1 MARTLAELQKQ
12 YNSHASK
19 AGPGGPGGPGRGP
32 MGGGHGGRRGPGIR
46 AHGKPKNTK
55 ATVLRLFS
63 YIKKYTGLLVTVLLC
78 MLGSTLASLCGGYML
93 SPVIN
98 RLTLFVNPEFV
109 FNPSPFEKIA
119 DNIISGLHSSIAPS
133 LGFLSGNTADI
144 LGYVICALVILAFVY
159 AVGIICTYAQAR
171 IMLKISQSAIEAI
184 RQDLFVKMQKL
195 PVSYYD
201 RHPTGE
207 LMSRYTNDVDNIG
220 MMLDNSLV
228 SAISGSITLVGTFV
242 FMITTNWILT
252 LVTVVFIPIF
262 IKGGALIAKYS
273 SKFYSGQQAALGAV
287 NGYIEET
294 VTGQKV
300 VKVFNHEDECT
311 EEFDILN
318 GDLREKQFKAQFY
331 GGLMGPIMHNTSMI
345 SYAATIGVG
354 GVLMCTSGF
363 TPGGLTV
370 FAGYSKQF
378 SFPINNIANQMSTVF
393 SALAG
398 AERVFAVMDAEPET
412 PDPEGALDCETLEG
426 NVRLDGVY
434 FGYDPDKIILKDIS
448 LYAKPGQKIAFVGS
462 TGAGKTTVTNL
473 LNRFYDIQQGYITI
487 DGVNIKDIRR
497 DVLRKNIAMVL
508 QDTHLFSGTVM
519 ENIRYGRLDA
529 TDDEVIAAAK
539 TASAHSFIMRLSDG
553 YNTMLEGDGANLSQ
567 GQRQLLNIARAALSK
582 APILVL
588 DEATSSVDTRTERH
602 IEHGMDRLMKNRT
615 TFVIAHRLS
624 TVRNADAI
632 MVLENGVIIERG
644 NHDQLLD
651 LGGRYYELCT
661 GKKELD

>member
-1 MARTLAELQKQ
+1 MARSLEELQKQ
-12 YNSHASK
+12 YNTHASDK
-19 AGPGGPGGPGRGP
+19 RGPGGPGMGPRGHMGPGRG
-32 MGGGHGGRRGPGIR
+32 RGPGVR
-46 AHGKPKNTK
+46 AKGKPKNTK
-55 ATVLRLFS
+55 AVVIRLFS
-63 YIKKYTGLLVTVLLC
+63 YIKKHTALLLLVVLC
-78 MLGSTLASLCGGYML
+78 MAASTVASLCGSYML
-93 SPVIN
+93 SPIIN
-98 RLTLFVNPEFV
+98 KLALYINPDFSFV
-109 FNPSPFEKIA
+109 PSPFERAA
-119 DNIISGLHSSIAPS
+119 DGLVSS
-133 LGFLSGNTADI
+133 LRNTLSGVIPYADSPAAEVSY
-144 LGYVICALVILAFVY
+144 YVICALIILASVY
-159 AVGIICTYAQAR
+159 LVSLVCTYLQAR
-171 IMLKISQSAIEAI
+171 IMLKVSQGAIEEI
-184 RQDLFVKMQKL
+184 RRDLFAKMQKL
-195 PVSYYD
+195 PVKYYD
-201 RHPTGE
+201 SHPTGE

-228 SAISGSITLVGTFV
+228 SAISGIITLVGTFV

-252 LVTVVFIPIF
+252 VVTVVFIPIF
-262 IKGGALIAKYS
+262 IKGGAIIAKHSSKYYS
-273 SKFYSGQQAALGAV
+273 SQQAALGAV

-300 VKVFNHEDECT
+300 VKVFNHEKECV

-318 GDLREKQFKAQFY
+318 HDLREKQFKAQFY
-331 GGLMGPIMHNTSMI
+331 GGIMGPVMHNTSMI
-345 SYAATIGVG
+345 SYAATIGIG

-363 TPGGLTV
+363 TPGALTV

-378 SFPINNIANQMSTVF
+378 SFPINNISNQMSTVF

-398 AERVFAVMDAEPET
+398 AERVFAVMDEAPEC
-412 PDPEGALDCETLEG
+412 DEQGASSDKTIAGHVVLEG
-426 NVRLDGVY
+426 VH
-434 FGYDPDKIILKDIS
+434 FGYDPEKTVLKDIS

-473 LNRFYDIQQGYITI
+473 LNRFYDIKEGKITI
-487 DGVNIKDIRR
+487 DGTDIKDISR
-497 DVLRKNIAMVL
+497 DHLRKNIAMVL

-529 TDDEVIAAAK
+529 TDEEVIEAAK

-632 MVLENGVIIERG
+632 MVLERGEIIERG
-644 NHDQLLD
+644 SHDDLLA
-651 LGGRYYELCT
+651 LGGRYYELYT